1 MGYHPFLP
9 TAVARVNVLCVPA
22 GPITP
27 DRFQEFIKSLQN
39 ASIIQRRVLDSSPSC
54 LAVDNPHAGNGCI
67 FYDISVNEQRGR
79 PHLFP
84 FETNSRCQVL
94 LGLIDGER
102 LANVSAP
109 SSEADGLARDD
120 FSAAIDSIKIRFE
133 EQLPSSPGL
142 VVRRLI
148 YCGAEPSNPL
158 DNDIICMPQA
168 DIENAAWVVMTTV
181 SRQLQD
187 GIELIVNDF
196 KDQPISMVPV
206 ANSQAPRRT
215 GTTPTLV
222 ERNSAPM
229 STKSPGLMPTS
240 NGSEQQSDTSRGR
253 FNVIQGMYWLQRGF
267 WTEAMNYLAEG
278 AAVAQSGHDHLW
290 HAKALEHLLICMLL
304 LSWSE
309 LSFSV
314 PQVCRSLPNR
324 SGAFQAE
331 VASKSGDSLKALAQ
345 LLPPLVETVLELYA
359 KVANLDLGGSLQDI
373 LRECRIRLVNILIYV
388 KRAGGVLN
396 KQGLNQI
403 VTGDGGASENSVQ
416 SNGEPV
422 AISKAGL
429 ANILIETLQE
439 AQSSRNPSHHTTILA
454 AVSASLSLLGLD
466 RKHAFYLKQLMQQLV
481 PRLIEARK
489 IGASEAGIHPAAGL
503 PPLNT
508 ALLGVLPEMVVGT
521 RAMLNLAAGAYGV
534 PLPPVPGPAQT
545 IPADI
550 NKIHNRLR
558 MWAIEHSS
566 GDAMLKLEMLRT
578 CVAVSEAL
586 PDVPAGLHFTSNIL
600 RDARQMITMPQ
611 YPTDTVPLISAEDQV
626 RLLDSVKRAVSAAS
640 RLGAHG
646 CRAEYW
652 DDFLVREIQVL
663 EQGTFAKLIAHKP
676 SDVSLRGSGLVE
688 TVRDPFI
695 YNPFSKDKSVA
706 AAPVLVAGELA
717 IFTVLLQNPLEA
729 EIEIEEISLLSEG
742 CDFAPSR
749 HSIVLGPFSTQI
761 FILSGTPTGS
771 GDLQIIG
778 CRATVRNCYE
788 QDFLTFRDEWKRPVI
803 PKQNAVGRVRSRK
816 EQAGENGGSSLSDN
830 FPLNFPE
837 ATPLKLKVIES
848 QPRLV
853 ASSRSLG
860 DPAIMLLE
868 GERRVFDLTLVNEG
882 QVVAADFI
890 LITTEDSVATRL
902 QEALTNKE
910 LNPAELFEIQNQL
923 SLHPAVDI
931 TDEHEENPSKVLEP
945 GQSIAYKVTIFGRAG
960 LVSAAIQADYA
971 YLGSPLSE
979 VKGTFYTRQIRFPIS
994 VTVNGCV
1001 EIPRC
1006 NVFPI
1011 HNDFSWAPAST
1022 TDKLKHLYD
1031 KNSSRASGVS
1041 MLSNWLKSQDD
1052 ASQYCMLSLDLRN
1065 VWPQPLHIELQA
1077 RKVKWESATDDQ
1089 LWEDAYTVAE
1099 TLQPGHVSR
1108 VILLVPRLFIQDPH
1122 ASIPNL
1128 EPQKQ
1133 FVVTTSKLSA
1143 EAEAASRESFWYRE
1157 ELLKCIRGTWREEG
1171 SGRHGEIDLRKG
1183 VRLSP
1188 RMVDALKID
1197 HVEIEFTVKPHEPSQ
1212 GIEGNAD
1219 TPVRQIGRSHF
1230 VVQTELFATLSATI
1244 RNRTQESLRL
1254 LLRLQPALRHQPH
1267 NIALDLTKRFI
1278 WTGVLQRALYP
1289 AVEPGGV
1296 CVAELGIIALADGEY
1311 EINASVEEIS
1321 RRRTQSTAKSSEVPG
1336 ASLER
1341 RIWHARLPC
1350 LIDAMGAENAD
1361 LETSDD

>member
-27 DRFQEFIKSLQN
+27 DRFQEFLKSLQN
-39 ASIIQRRVLDSSPSC
+39 AAIVQRKVVDSSPSSE
-54 LAVDNPHAGNGCI
+54 GNGCI
-67 FYDISVNEQRGR
+67 FYDISANQQRGR

-84 FETNSRCQVL
+84 FETNTRCQVL
-94 LGLIDGER
+94 LGLIDGDR
-102 LANVSAP
+102 VANGVASDEVSAT
-109 SSEADGLARDD
+109 L
-120 FSAAIDSIKIRFE
+120 DSIRTRFE

-148 YCGAEPSNPL
+148 YCGPEPSSPVGHGIL
-158 DNDIICMPQA
+158 SMPTA
-168 DIENAAWVVMTTV
+168 DVENAARTIMTTI
-181 SRQLQD
+181 SRQLLD
-187 GIELIVNDF
+187 GIDLILSDF
-196 KDQPISMVPV
+196 EDQPISMVPG
-206 ANSQAPRRT
+206 ASSQTPRRG
-215 GTTPTLV
+215 GTTPIPG
-222 ERNSAPM
+222 ERNSTPVSA
-229 STKSPGLMPTS
+229 KSPSPMPAS
-240 NGSEQQSDTSRGR
+240 NGSEQQSDTSKGR
-253 FNVIQGMYWLQRGF
+253 FNVIQGMFWLQRGS
-267 WTEAMNYLAEG
+267 WTEAMSYLAEG
-278 AAVAQSGHDHLW
+278 AVIAQSGHDHLW

-309 LSFSV
+309 LSFTV

-324 SGAFQAE
+324 SGTFQAE
-331 VASKSGDSLKALAQ
+331 VAPKSGDSLKILAQ

-373 LRECRIRLVNILIYV
+373 LRECRVRLVNILIYV

-403 VTGDGGASENSVQ
+403 VTGDSAVPENPVQ
-416 SNGEPV
+416 TNGEPV

-439 AQSSRNPSHHTTILA
+439 AQSSRNPSHPTSILV
-454 AVSASLSLLGLD
+454 AVAASLSMLGLD
-466 RKHAFYLKQLMQQLV
+466 RKHAFYIKQLMQQFV
-481 PRLIEARK
+481 PKLIEARK

-508 ALLGVLPEMVVGT
+508 ALLGILPEMMVGT

-534 PLPPVPGPAQT
+534 PMPPVHRPALR
-545 IPADI
+545 ISADL
-550 NKIHNRLR
+550 NDIHVRLK

-578 CVAVSEAL
+578 CVTVCEAL
-586 PDVPAGLHFTSNIL
+586 PDVPAGLHFTSSIL
-600 RDARQMITMPQ
+600 RGAKQIVTMPK
-611 YPTDTVPLISAEDQV
+611 YPTDAVPLVSAEEQI
-626 RLLDSVKRAVSAAS
+626 RLLDSIKRAVLAAS
-640 RLGAHG
+640 RLGADG

-652 DDFLVREIQVL
+652 DDFLVRDIQVF

-676 SDVSLRGSGLVE
+676 SDLAIRGSGLVE

-695 YNPFSKDKSVA
+695 YNPFSKDKTVA

-717 IFTVLLQNPLEA
+717 MFAVLLQNPLEV
-729 EIEIEEISLLSEG
+729 EIEIEEMSLLSEG
-742 CDFAPSR
+742 CEFTPSH
-749 HSIVLGPFSTQI
+749 HSIVLGPFSTQM
-761 FILSGTPTGS
+761 FTLSGTPTGS

-788 QDFLTFRDEWKRPVI
+788 QDFLTFHDDWKLPVI
-803 PKQNAVGRVRSRK
+803 PKQNAIGRPRSRR
-816 EQAGENGGSSLSDN
+816 EQANENEGSMLLAN
-830 FPLNFPE
+830 FPLSLPG
-837 ATPLKLKVIES
+837 ATPLKLQVIGS

-853 ASSRSLG
+853 AKSNILG

-868 GERRVFDLTLVNEG
+868 GERRVFDLTVVNES
-882 QVVAADFI
+882 QVVAADFV
-890 LITTEDSVATRL
+890 LVTTEDSVTARL
-902 QEALTNKE
+902 QEALTNKD
-910 LNPAELFEIQNQL
+910 LSPAEAFEIQNQL
-923 SLHPAVDI
+923 TVHPAVDI
-931 TDEHEENPSKVLEP
+931 TDQRDKNSSKTLEP

-960 LVSAAIQADYA
+960 LVSAAVQANYA
-971 YLGSPLSE
+971 HLGAPSSE

-1006 NVFPI
+1006 NIFPI
-1011 HNDFSWAPAST
+1011 HGDFSWGSGST
-1022 TDKLKHLYD
+1022 TDKSGEVYD
-1031 KNSSRASGVS
+1031 HDPGRIPGVP
-1041 MLSNWLKSQDD
+1041 MLSNWLKSQPD

-1077 RKVKWESATDDQ
+1077 AKWRSESDTDDQ
-1089 LWEDAYTVAE
+1089 LWKDAYSVTE

-1108 VILLVPRLFIQDPH
+1108 VILLVPRLFIQHPH
-1122 ASIPNL
+1122 APIPNL
-1128 EPQKQ
+1128 ETQKQ
-1133 FVVTTSKLSA
+1133 FVVTASKLSP

-1157 ELLKCIRGTWREEG
+1157 ELLKCLRGTWREEG
-1171 SGRHGEIDLRKG
+1171 STRHGEIDLRKG

-1188 RMVDALKID
+1188 RMVDALKVN
-1197 HVEIEFTVKPHEPSQ
+1197 HVEIEFAVKPHEKIRVM
-1212 GIEGNAD
+1212 GGDGD
-1219 TPVRQIGRSHF
+1219 TGVRKIGKSHF
-1230 VVQTELFATLSATI
+1230 VVQTEVFATLSATI
-1244 RNRTQESLRL
+1244 YNHSQESLRL

-1289 AVEPGGV
+1289 AIEPGGI

-1321 RRRTQSTAKSSEVPG
+1321 RRRTQSTVASSEVPG
-1336 ASLER
+1336 ATLER
-1341 RIWHARLPC
+1341 RIWHARSPC
-1350 LIDAMGAENAD
+1350 LIDAVGPEVSH
-1361 LETSDD
+1361 LKTSED

>member
-22 GPITP
+22 GPVTP

-39 ASIIQRRVLDSSPSC
+39 AATVQRGVLGSSPSPE
-54 LAVDNPHAGNGCI
+54 AVDTSRAGNGCI
-67 FYDISVNEQRGR
+67 FYDISANQEIGR

-84 FETNSRCQVL
+84 FETNTRCQVL

-102 LANVSAP
+102 VANVSVASP
-109 SSEADGLARDD
+109 EANGQAQGDISTTL
-120 FSAAIDSIKIRFE
+120 DSIRARFE

-148 YCGAEPSNPL
+148 YCGAEPSKPL
-158 DNDIICMPQA
+158 GDDILSMPKA
-168 DIENAAWVVMTTV
+168 DIDNAARAIVTII
-181 SRQLQD
+181 SGQLQD
-187 GIELIVNDF
+187 GIEHIVNDF
-196 KDQPISMVPV
+196 KDQPISMVPG
-206 ANSQAPRRT
+206 ANSQTPRRT
-215 GTTPTLV
+215 GTSPVPTD
-222 ERNSAPM
+222 RNSTPV
-229 STKSPGLMPTS
+229 STRSPSLVPAS

-253 FNVIQGMYWLQRGF
+253 FNVIRGMFWLQRGY
-267 WTEAMNYLAEG
+267 WTEAMSCLAEG

-290 HAKALEHLLICMLL
+290 HAKALEHLLVCMLL

-309 LSFSV
+309 LSFDV

-324 SGAFQAE
+324 SGVYQAE
-331 VASKSGDSLKALAQ
+331 VAPKSGDSLKILAQ
-345 LLPPLVETVLELYA
+345 LLPPLVENVLELYA

-373 LRECRIRLVNILIYV
+373 LRECRVRLVNILIYV

-403 VTGDGGASENSVQ
+403 VTGDSVPFDNSVHT
-416 SNGEPV
+416 SGEPV

-439 AQSSRNPSHHTTILA
+439 AQSSRNPSHHTSILV
-454 AVSASLSLLGLD
+454 AVASSLSMLGLD
-466 RKHAFYLKQLMQQLV
+466 RKHAFYLKQLMQQFV
-481 PRLIEARK
+481 PKLIEARK

-508 ALLGVLPEMVVGT
+508 ALLGILPEMMVGT
-521 RAMLNLAAGAYGV
+521 RTMLNLAAGAYGV
-534 PLPPVPGPAQT
+534 PLPPVPRAGQR
-545 IPADI
+545 IPADL
-550 NKIHNRLR
+550 NTIHDRLK

-566 GDAMLKLEMLRT
+566 GDVMLKLEMLRT
-578 CVAVSEAL
+578 CVAVCEAL

-600 RDARQMITMPQ
+600 RDAKQMITMPK
-611 YPTDTVPLISAEDQV
+611 YPADLVPLVPAEDQV

-646 CRAEYW
+646 SRAEFW
-652 DDFLVREIQVL
+652 DDFLVRDIQVF
-663 EQGTFAKLIAHKP
+663 EQGTFAKLNAHKP
-676 SDVSLRGSGLVE
+676 SDLTIRGSGLVE

-717 IFTVLLQNPLEA
+717 TFTVLLQNPLEV

-742 CDFAPSR
+742 CDFTPSR

-761 FILSGTPTGS
+761 FTLSGIPTGS

-788 QDFLTFRDEWKRPVI
+788 QDFLTFRDDWKLPVI
-803 PKQNAVGRVRSRK
+803 AKQNAVRKVRPSRV
-816 EQAGENGGSSLSDN
+816 QADENNGSLLSVN
-830 FPLNFPE
+830 FPLSLPG
-837 ATPLKLKVIES
+837 ATPLKLQVIGS
-848 QPRLV
+848 QPQLV
-853 ASSRSLG
+853 ARSSSLN

-868 GERRVFDLTLVNEG
+868 GEQRVFDLTLVNES
-882 QVVAADFI
+882 QVVPADFV
-890 LITTEDSVATRL
+890 LVTAEDSVATRL
-902 QEALTNKE
+902 QEALTNKD
-910 LNPAELFEIQNQL
+910 LSPAEMYEIQNQL
-923 SLHPAVDI
+923 TVHPAVDI
-931 TDEHEENPSKVLEP
+931 TDQRDENSSKILEP
-945 GQSIAYKVTIFGRAG
+945 GRSIAYKVTIFGRAG
-960 LVSAAIQADYA
+960 LVSAAVQADYA
-971 YLGSPLSE
+971 YLGSPSSE
-979 VKGTFYTRQIRFPIS
+979 VKGTFYTRQVRFPIS

-1006 NVFPI
+1006 NILPI
-1011 HNDFSWAPAST
+1011 HNDFSWSSGSIA
-1022 TDKLKHLYD
+1022 DK
-1031 KNSSRASGVS
+1031 SREVNDNDLSRMSGVS
-1041 MLSNWLKSQDD
+1041 MLSSWLKSQRD

-1077 RKVKWESATDDQ
+1077 RKWKSESAPDDQ
-1089 LWEDAYTVAE
+1089 LWEDAYSVTE

-1108 VILLVPRLFIQDPH
+1108 VVLLVPRLFIQDPH
-1122 ASIPNL
+1122 APIPNL
-1128 EPQKQ
+1128 EAQKQ

-1157 ELLKCIRGTWREEG
+1157 ELLKCLRGTWREEG
-1171 SGRHGEIDLRKG
+1171 SGRHGDIDLRKG

-1197 HVEIEFTVKPHEPSQ
+1197 HVEIEFAVKPHEQSQ
-1212 GIEGNAD
+1212 AGGLGD
-1219 TPVRQIGRSHF
+1219 TAVRQIGKSHF
-1230 VVQTELFATLSATI
+1230 VVQTEVFATLTATI
-1244 RNRTQESLRL
+1244 HNHSRESLRL

-1289 AVEPGGV
+1289 AVEPGSI

-1311 EINASVEEIS
+1311 EINAGA
-1321 RRRTQSTAKSSEVPG
+1321 RRFAGKT
-1336 ASLER
+1336 
-1341 RIWHARLPC
+1341 
-1350 LIDAMGAENAD
+1350 D
-1361 LETSDD
+1361 LAC